1 MARGYSELGEVY
13 QTLGKAAGRADV
25 VAAGA
30 AMLGEAKA
38 LKADF
43 LSAIERSAL
52 PSPPSLDPRAN
63 GARGI
68 PHIFGWQ
75 MLNGGPRND
84 TEMAHSRDGHSTY
97 THPTLDVFTQAR
109 LCECSS
115 PLPAFSVSHQE
126 AAACRSGGLLQRV
139 PSGPRDGRDLALE
152 SL

>member
-1 MARGYSELGEVY
+1 MSIPAEMMRGYSELGEVY

-68 PHIFGWQ
+68 PHIFGWE

-109 LCECSS
+109 LCKCSS
-115 PLPAFSVSHQE
+115 PL
-126 AAACRSGGLLQRV
+126 AA
-139 PSGPRDGRDLALE
+139 
-152 SL
+152 